1 MQNASCRLEQDRQC
15 IKGVIEHE
23 CRMHQV
29 VEIFTPNYYISAS
42 DFEAKLLVCNCQVKK
57 KAVYAFSTGKCDL
70 KNNSLVPQS
79 FETSSFE
86 PPVHD

>member
-1 MQNASCRLEQDRQC
+1 MQLSSEE
-15 IKGVIEHE
+15 KYV
-23 CRMHQV
+23 
-29 VEIFTPNYYISAS
+29 
-42 DFEAKLLVCNCQVKK
+42 
-57 KAVYAFSTGKCDL
+57 FSTGKCDL

>member
-1 MQNASCRLEQDRQC
+1 LR
-15 IKGVIEHE
+15 
-23 CRMHQV
+23 
-29 VEIFTPNYYISAS
+29 IFLISAS
-42 DFEAKLLVCNCQVKK
+42 DLEAKLAVCNCQVKK
-57 KAVYAFSTGKCDL
+57 KAVYALSIGKCDL